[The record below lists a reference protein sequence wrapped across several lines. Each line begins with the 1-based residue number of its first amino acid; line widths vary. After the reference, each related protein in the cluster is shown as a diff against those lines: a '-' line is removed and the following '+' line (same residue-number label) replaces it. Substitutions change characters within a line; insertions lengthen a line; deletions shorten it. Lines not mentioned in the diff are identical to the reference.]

1 MGGDLCLKSLEK
13 LLARASVARK
23 AVEFCSGYSK
33 NLTRFEVRVKLS
45 SYQLAIR
52 AVVVAFG

>member
-1 MGGDLCLKSLEK
+1 MDGDLCLKSLEK

-45 SYQLAIR
+45 SYQLAI
-52 AVVVAFG
+52 